1 MSNVE
6 SDAYRAASDAWYGE
20 VGISALVGN
29 YTRLEA
35 ACRAYHRAMI
45 AATPGLCVHEPD
57 GTVRAATVQDCE
69 NASRTAWVRWQ
80 VRNHREGTP

>member
-1 MSNVE
+1 MSDDRAALEAADNAWQMYDPSTSEVVK
-6 SDAYRAASDAWYGE
+6 AYR
-20 VGISALVGN
+20 
-29 YTRLEA
+29 A

-57 GTVRAATVQDCE
+57 GTVRAATVRDCDD
-69 NASRTAWVRWQ
+69 ASRTAWVRWQ

>member
-1 MSNVE
+1 MSDDQAALEAADNAWQMYDPSTSEVVG
-6 SDAYRAASDAWYGE
+6 AYR
-20 VGISALVGN
+20 
-29 YTRLEA
+29 A

-57 GTVRAATVQDCE
+57 GTVRTATV
-69 NASRTAWVRWQ
+69 RTAWVRWQ